1 MKHTFSKS
9 TIKRIILEELENSN
23 IEDAADEIVNDL
35 ESLLQEGNE
44 EALDK
49 VYDKI
54 AKKSID
60 KSIDLKKLATK
71 AYEKITGSSNLKRI
85 LQGIALASF
94 LGAAQEAAFDYQQI
108 ASTSAAQASSVSAA
122 LQSASDQS
130 KSVSNFRQAAQAEG
144 EQAKPMFSQSAIDG
158 ALDDIRV
165 NHSSD
170 FRKAPI
176 AAGRGIFI
184 DGDPS
189 KGALSGLVYVPA
201 SEIQDDEMLPF
212 VGLTKANYEVMLRA
226 TFLSG
231 PGGDQRLE
239 DLVLGHGKRGS
250 SGYWSYDNETTFS
263 SVADLRREDEKGK
276 EIAQVFYDRSPEYN
290 ERAMLPLAWSVAYEL
305 LQKRK
310 NKGRL

>member
-23 IEDAADEIVNDL
+23 IEDAADEIVSKL
-35 ESLLQEGNE
+35 ESSLQEATE
-44 EALDK
+44 EPLGK
-49 VYDKI
+49 VYDEM
-54 AKKSID
+54 AKFAID
-60 KSIDLKKLATK
+60 KSIDLKKLATQT
-71 AYEKITGSSNLKRI
+71 YEKITGSSNLKRI

-130 KSVSNFRQAAQAEG
+130 KSVSNFRHAAQAEG
-144 EQAKPMFSQSAIDG
+144 EQVKSMFDQSDIDG
-158 ALDDIRV
+158 ALDDIRM
-165 NHSSD
+165 NHFSD
-170 FRKAPI
+170 FEYAPI
-176 AAGRGIFI
+176 GAGRGIFI
-184 DGDPS
+184 DGDPT
-189 KGALSGLVYVPA
+189 KGAVSGFFYVPA
-201 SEIQDDEMLPF
+201 SKIQDDEMLPF

-276 EIAQVFYDRSPEYN
+276 EIAQLFYNTLPEFN
-290 ERAMLPLAWSVAYEL
+290 ELVMLPLEWSVAYDL

-310 NKGRL
+310 DKGRL

>member
-23 IEDAADEIVNDL
+23 IEDAADEIVDEL

-44 EALDK
+44 ETLDK

-60 KSIDLKKLATK
+60 KSIDLKKLATQTYK
-71 AYEKITGSSNLKRI
+71 KITGSSTLKRV
-85 LQGIALASF
+85 LQGIALGAF

-130 KSVSNFRQAAQAEG
+130 KGVSNFRQAAQAEG
-144 EQAKPMFSQSAIDG
+144 EQAKPMFNQSAIDG
-158 ALDDIRV
+158 ALDDIRL

-170 FRKAPI
+170 FKKAPI

-184 DGDPS
+184 DGDPT
-189 KGALSGLVYVPA
+189 KGAVSGFVYVPV

-212 VGLTKANYEVMLRA
+212 VGLTKANYEIMLRA

-231 PGGDQRLE
+231 EGGDQRLE

-276 EIAQVFYDRSPEYN
+276 EIAQLFYNTLPEFN
-290 ERAMLPLAWSVAYEL
+290 ELVMLPLEWSVAYDL

-310 NKGRL
+310 DKGRL